1 MHLFDRWSA
10 RGFKWT
16 AVAAGLLVLIS
27 ALSNPLGQLFRVGR
41 GHSHGIALVGSL
53 VMAAALLD
61 RWRPMRVVV
70 RLTALGA
77 AVGWLAGGLYG
88 RFLPAGSIL
97 VGGTWAAIFVIL
109 GLRPVREWFSRPKNE
124 WGIDMPPELVAE
136 PPMLPME
143 KVEVTTPERAADPGS
158 TAR

>member
-1 MHLFDRWSA
+1 MRLFDRSA
-10 RGFKWT
+10 SAGFRWT

-27 ALSNPLGQLFRVGR
+27 ALSSPLSQLFRVGH

-61 RWRPMRVVV
+61 RWRPMRVLV

-77 AVGWLAGGLYG
+77 AVGWIAGAFYG
-88 RFLPAGSIL
+88 RFLPAGSIV

-109 GLRPVREWFSRPKNE
+109 GLGPVREWFSRPKNE
-124 WGIDMPPELVAE
+124 WGIDMPPELAAD
-136 PPMLPME
+136 PPMLPRE

-158 TAR
+158 AAR